1 MWLFVLFVMIPL
13 IEIALFIQI
22 GGWLTLWPTLAIVV
36 ATAALGAFLARL
48 EGARTLAQIQRA
60 LDELKDPATPLAHG
74 AMILFAGALLLT
86 PGFLT
91 DAVGFALLLPPVRT
105 ALLRLAIRRGIV
117 GRAQHPSAAGAEAAP
132 GSGPRGPG
140 SGPQRAGRVDIIEG
154 EFEEHD
160 SPPRTG
166 PPGGSGWTRH

>member
-105 ALLRLAIRRGIV
+105 ALLRVAISRGVV
-117 GRAQHPSAAGAEAAP
+117 GRARRPAAAEAGPQGP
-132 GSGPRGPG
+132 GAGPRRP
-140 SGPQRAGRVDIIEG
+140 GRVDIIEG

-160 SPPRTG
+160 PPPRTG
-166 PPGGSGWTRH
+166 PRGGSGWTRH

>member
-36 ATAALGAFLARL
+36 ATAALGAWLARL
-48 EGARTLAQIQRA
+48 EGTRTLAQLQRA

-91 DAVGFALLLPPVRT
+91 DAIGFALLLPPVRT
-105 ALLRLAIRRGIV
+105 ALLAFAIRRGLV
-117 GRAQHPSAAGAEAAP
+117 ARQRAREA
-132 GSGPRGPG
+132 
-140 SGPQRAGRVDIIEG
+140 GPQRPGGGPGRPADAEIIEG
-154 EFEEHD
+154 EFETHEP
-160 SPPRTG
+160 PPRRR
-166 PPGGSGWTRH
+166 PGAGSGWTRH